1 MLKLLRKSSTTN
13 GQVMTVIFYIALF
26 LFLVLCGIL
35 CLVILIQESKSL
47 GLGASFGGDPG
58 DSVFGTSTADV
69 LKKFTAWLAIIFMAA
84 CVLLSLWTGAM
95 GRSKARLM
103 PTSIEQMQE

>member
-1 MLKLLRKSSTTN
+1 
-13 GQVMTVIFYIALF
+13 MTFIFYLALF
-26 LFLVLCGIL
+26 LFIGICAIL

-69 LKKFTAWLAIIFMAA
+69 LKKFTAYLAIIFMAA

-95 GRSKARLM
+95 GRSKSRLI
-103 PTSIEQMQE
+103 PTTIEQVQD

>member
-1 MLKLLRKSSTTN
+1 
-13 GQVMTVIFYIALF
+13 MTFIFYSALF
-26 LFLVLCGIL
+26 LFLLLTALL

-58 DSVFGTSTADV
+58 ESLFGTSTADV
-69 LKKFTAWLAIIFMAA
+69 LKKFTAYLAILFIIS

-95 GRSKARLM
+95 GRSKERLI
-103 PTSIEQMQE
+103 PASIEEVQQ